1 MNTQPLIIL
10 QNTDLGSDVIHRDTD
25 PGSDIILELF
35 SAIDSSDWAS
45 LKQLFHREIVYERP
59 GYDPF
64 NGLDRVMEFY
74 QKERILACGEHLL
87 EKIVLSEG
95 HGACWGR
102 FIGFR
107 KDGSEV
113 NERFADVYSFKEG
126 RIRTRRSYFFRPA
139 V

>member
-1 MNTQPLIIL
+1 MNAQPLIII
-10 QNTDLGSDVIHRDTD
+10 QNTDLGSN
-25 PGSDIILELF
+25 IILELF
-35 SAIDSSDWAS
+35 SAIDSSDWIS
-45 LKQLFHREIVYERP
+45 LEKLFHKEIVYERP

-64 NGLDRVMEFY
+64 SGLDRVMEFY
-74 QKERILACGEHLL
+74 QKERILASGAHLL
-87 EKIVLSEG
+87 EKVVLNGE

-102 FIGFR
+102 FIGFK

-113 NERFADVYSFKEG
+113 DERFADVYSFKEG